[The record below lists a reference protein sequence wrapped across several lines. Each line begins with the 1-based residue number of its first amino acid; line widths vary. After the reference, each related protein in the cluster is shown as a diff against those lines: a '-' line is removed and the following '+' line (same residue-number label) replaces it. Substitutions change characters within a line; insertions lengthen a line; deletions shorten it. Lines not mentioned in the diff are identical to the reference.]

1 MKITSINN
9 QNGFKGLW
17 GDPIVTNEKKHL
29 DKKMIH
35 SDYETK
41 IYYPFGDEAWE
52 EVNNVM
58 KQNITY
64 RRTITNNGD
73 LLYVSQTGTD
83 VSVKQPLLFGAKQW
97 INYITNKLTLTKQEC
112 QLIEQNLKKL
122 HLEKYIRV

>member
-17 GDPIVTNEKKHL
+17 GDSIVTNEKKHL
-29 DKKMIH
+29 DKQIINAN
-35 SDYETK
+35 YETK

-58 KQNITY
+58 KQNTTY

-73 LLYVSQTGTD
+73 LLHVSQTGID
-83 VSVKQPLLFGAKQW
+83 VSVKQPLLFGTKQW
-97 INYITNKLTLTKQEC
+97 ISYITNKLTLTKQEC
-112 QLIEQNLKKL
+112 QLIEQNLKRL
-122 HLEKYIRV
+122 HLEKYIRM

>member
-9 QNGFKGLW
+9 QNSFKGLW
-17 GDPIVTNEKKHL
+17 GDSIVTNEKKHL

-35 SDYETK
+35 ADYETK

-58 KQNITY
+58 KQNTTY

-97 INYITNKLTLTKQEC
+97 INYITNKLALTKQEC
-112 QLIEQNLKKL
+112 QLIEQNLKRL
-122 HLEKYIRV
+122 NLEKYIII